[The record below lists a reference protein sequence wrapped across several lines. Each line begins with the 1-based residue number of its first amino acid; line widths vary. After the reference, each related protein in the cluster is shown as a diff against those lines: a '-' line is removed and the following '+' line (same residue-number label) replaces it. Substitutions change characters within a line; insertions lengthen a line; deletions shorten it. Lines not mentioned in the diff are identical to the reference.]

1 MPTTSSMSRG
11 ATRFALRDIN
21 TFKVAHLAQ
30 ACESGKPKINF
41 LIQGNAHPSE
51 KEKMLK
57 DHQQQLGKIDQKY
70 RGEGRHPDHQG
81 DGVMGADS
89 FGLNI
94 SSPNDRDSYLEAGDE
109 WEDVVPKSEKMEEH
123 FAYVQAAT
131 SLQHSTSLNALARI
145 RRETS
150 TAQSTGRSGDSRS
163 CIRNRH
169 LATRLCF
176 LGNGLLNMGFDYDPI
191 AVDTVDSHR

>member
-1 MPTTSSMSRG
+1 
-11 ATRFALRDIN
+11 
-21 TFKVAHLAQ
+21 
-30 ACESGKPKINF
+30 
-41 LIQGNAHPSE
+41 
-51 KEKMLK
+51 MLK

-94 SSPNDRDSYLEAGDE
+94 SSPNDRDSDLEADDE

-131 SLQHSTSLNALARI
+131 SLQRPFDVPSGCDKRTMCILRMRKLARYFFAYRYTKDLPLEGSNLFTSTSLNALGTNKKRNFNSPKHWKI
-145 RRETS
+145 RGLEILYPKPTS
-150 TAQSTGRSGDSRS
+150 RNATLFLGKWSLEHGIRLRPDSR
-163 CIRNRH
+163 RH
-169 LATRLCF
+169 SR
-176 LGNGLLNMGFDYDPI
+176 
-191 AVDTVDSHR
+191 

>member
-131 SLQHSTSLNALARI
+131 SLQHPFDVPSGCDKRTMCILRMRKLARYFFAY
-145 RRETS
+145 RYTQDLPLEGS
-150 TAQSTGRSGDSRS
+150 
-163 CIRNRH
+163 N
-169 LATRLCF
+169 LF
-176 LGNGLLNMGFDYDPI
+176 
-191 AVDTVDSHR
+191 TVQELEKWFICASSIHIL